1 MGWAQN
7 PEPFKVKYLLQKI
20 EVKYVIFSSNCLKL
34 VDQAKSKA

>member
-20 EVKYVIFSSNCLKL
+20 EVKYVIFH
-34 VDQAKSKA
+34 QTA